1 MTEKVQREFRLEEED
16 AAELLRDIADALENE
31 EQLNIDLG
39 DSRLMQPLGG
49 KTPLRIYQDDE
60 GTEIGFRLRKEE

>member
-1 MTEKVQREFRLEEED
+1 MSENVQKEFRLEDED

-39 DSRLMQPLGG
+39 DSKLVQPLGG
-49 KTPLRIYQDDE
+49 LVPLRVYQNDS
-60 GTEIGFRLRKEE
+60 GTEIGFQLRGEE